1 MALEE
6 IDFKNGETPAS
17 AETMKAFQDN
27 IKNEFEYIAP
37 VVLYENENGSTG
49 TISLNESVE
58 NFAYIEIFY
67 RDIASTVRNAVDS
80 VKIDN
85 ANNKYINAKI
95 FGPARATSNQL
106 RYALTTY
113 QINST
118 QISAVDYL
126 AGYIINSEISYYG
139 VQEIAI
145 TKVVGYR

>member
-17 AETMKAFQDN
+17 AETMKAFQAN
-27 IKNEFEYIAP
+27 IKNEFKHIAP

-49 TISLNESVE
+49 TISLSESVE

-67 RDIASTVRNAVDS
+67 RDIASTVRNSADS
-80 VKIDN
+80 VKVSD
-85 ANNKYINAKI
+85 ANGKYVNAKI

-118 QISAVDYL
+118 QISATDYL

>member
-27 IKNEFEYIAP
+27 IKNEFKYIAP

-58 NFAYIEIFY
+58 DFAYIEIFY
-67 RDIASTVRNAVDS
+67 RDIASKVRNAVDS

-85 ANNKYINAKI
+85 ANGKCVNAKI
-95 FGPARATSNQL
+95 FGPVIGVTNQL

-113 QINST
+113 QINGT

-126 AGYIINSEISYYG
+126 SGYTLDSTISYFG
-139 VQEIAI
+139 AQEIAI
-145 TKVVGYR
+145 TKVIGYR